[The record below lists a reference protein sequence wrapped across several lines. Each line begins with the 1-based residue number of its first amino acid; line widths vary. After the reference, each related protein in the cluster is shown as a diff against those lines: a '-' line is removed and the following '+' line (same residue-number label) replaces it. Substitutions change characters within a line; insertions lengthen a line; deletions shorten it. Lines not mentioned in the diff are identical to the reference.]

1 MDYKQKLNDLLL
13 TTARQNASDLHLA
26 VGKQF
31 IRRLLIIAI
40 FIISGSFIFVNTAN
54 AAIIAQQL
62 DDATETNFNS
72 EAGWYGSFT
81 QKLSLNPN
89 EFQGAFNRIELKLFS
104 QDGGSWLHYLW
115 IKEINPENPS
125 DYSFPFYSGYVD
137 VDFGAPNQWNTISYR
152 VGDSI
157 T

>member
-89 EFQGAFNRIELKLFS
+89 EFQGAFFPSPSRREAPHASHHKE
-104 QDGGSWLHYLW
+104 QVAMEQRDGVEPPSGREMSGFR
-115 IKEINPENPS
+115 KEFNC
-125 DYSFPFYSGYVD
+125 F
-137 VDFGAPNQWNTISYR
+137 R
-152 VGDSI
+152 SI
-157 T
+157 P